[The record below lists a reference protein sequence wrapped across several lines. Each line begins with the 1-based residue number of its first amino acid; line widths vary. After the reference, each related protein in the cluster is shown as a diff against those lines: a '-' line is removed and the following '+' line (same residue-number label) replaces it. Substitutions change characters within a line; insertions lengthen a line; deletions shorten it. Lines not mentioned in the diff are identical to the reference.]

1 MSEPAASEPAA
12 SEPAARRGRRRAAGT
27 ARVRRYREKLRAYQE
42 RLERRPRVAFWLQVN
57 RRFNKIEGK
66 HLALVISLNMFV
78 AVIPLL
84 IIIYAFAA
92 SFSAN
97 RSFGVLMAKDLDLT
111 GNSALIV
118 QDTFTNAR
126 SGESVALSISVI
138 SLLITGLDISATA
151 QVAYARAFTMT
162 PLRGVQKY
170 LRGAAWLV
178 LLLADTV
185 IVLALRNLAA
195 RPAWFTVATGLVLLV
210 VEFVFYLITPR
221 LLLELPFKWRDLV
234 PGAAVCT
241 GAALVVH
248 AVVFFFLRK
257 WVAEYGHAYGGFG
270 VSLALIAAI
279 GIISS
284 FWIWIAAVMGVYW
297 ERRAGPA
304 AVAAMEKLSAEIS
317 APEEEATVSEKAA
330 GLYLRCLPLT
340 RRLRRKDRMTA

>member
-1 MSEPAASEPAA
+1 MSEPAG
-12 SEPAARRGRRRAAGT
+12 RRGRRRLAWT
-27 ARVRRYREKLRAYQE
+27 ASVRRYQEKLRAYRD
-42 RLERRPRVAFWLQVN
+42 RLERRPRVGFLLQVN

-84 IIIYAFAA
+84 IIIYAFIA

-97 RSFGVLMAKDLDLT
+97 RSFGVLLDRDLHLT

-118 QDTFTNAR
+118 RDTFTNAK
-126 SGESVALSISVI
+126 SGKSVALSISVI

-162 PLRGVQKY
+162 PLRGAQKY

-185 IVLALRNLAA
+185 IILALRNLAA
-195 RPAWFTVATGLVLLV
+195 SLPAWFTVVAGVVLLAL
-210 VEFVFYLITPR
+210 EFVFYLITPR
-221 LLLELPFKWRDLV
+221 LLLDLPFKWRDLV
-234 PGAAVCT
+234 PGAALCT
-241 GAALVVH
+241 GAAVIVH

-257 WVAEYGHAYGGFG
+257 WVAEYGEAYGGFG

-297 ERRAGPA
+297 ERKAGPA
-304 AVAAMEKLSAEIS
+304 AVAAMEELSAEIS
-317 APEEEATVSEKAA
+317 ASQPAAVSEQAA
-330 GLYLRCLPLT
+330 S
-340 RRLRRKDRMTA
+340 

>member
-1 MSEPAASEPAA
+1 V
-12 SEPAARRGRRRAAGT
+12 SEPAARRGRRRAAWT
-27 ARVRRYREKLRAYQE
+27 ARVRRYREKLKAYQG

-66 HLALVISLNMFV
+66 HLALVISINLFV

-84 IIIYAFAA
+84 IIIYAFIA

-97 RSFGVLMAKDLDLT
+97 RSFGVLLDRDLHLT
-111 GNSALIV
+111 GSSALV
-118 QDTFTNAR
+118 VRDTFSSAS
-126 SGESVALSISVI
+126 SGKSVALSISVI
-138 SLLITGLDISATA
+138 SLLVTGLDVSATA

-162 PLRGVQKY
+162 PLRGFQKY
-170 LRGAAWLV
+170 LRGAAWLL

-195 RPAWFTVATGLVLLV
+195 SRPVWFTVVSGVVLLA
-210 VEFVFYLITPR
+210 VEFLFYLVTPR

-241 GAALVVH
+241 GAAVIVH
-248 AVVFFFLRK
+248 AVLFFFFRK
-257 WVAEYGHAYGGFG
+257 WIAEYGHAYGGFG

-297 ERRAGPA
+297 ERKAGPA

-317 APEEEATVSEKAA
+317 APEEEQEEATASEKAA
-330 GLYLRCLPLT
+330 GLYLGCLPLT
-340 RRLRRKDRMTA
+340 RQRRRKDRMTA

>member
-1 MSEPAASEPAA
+1 MSEPAG
-12 SEPAARRGRRRAAGT
+12 RRGRRRLAWT
-27 ARVRRYREKLRAYQE
+27 ANVRRYQEKLRAYRD
-42 RLERRPRVAFWLQVN
+42 RLERRPRVGFLLQVN

-84 IIIYAFAA
+84 IIIYAFIA

-97 RSFGVLMAKDLDLT
+97 RSFGVLLDRDLHLT

-118 QDTFTNAR
+118 RDTFTNAK
-126 SGESVALSISVI
+126 SGKSVALSISVI

-162 PLRGVQKY
+162 PLRGAQKY

-185 IVLALRNLAA
+185 IILALRNLAA
-195 RPAWFTVATGLVLLV
+195 SLPAWFTVVAGVVLLAL
-210 VEFVFYLITPR
+210 EFVFYLVTPR
-221 LLLELPFKWRDLV
+221 LLLDLPFKWRDLV
-234 PGAAVCT
+234 PGAALCT
-241 GAALVVH
+241 GAAVIVH

-257 WVAEYGHAYGGFG
+257 WVAEYGEAYGGFG

-297 ERRAGPA
+297 ERKAGPA
-304 AVAAMEKLSAEIS
+304 AVAAMEELSAEIS
-317 APEEEATVSEKAA
+317 ASQPAAVSEQAA
-330 GLYLRCLPLT
+330 S
-340 RRLRRKDRMTA
+340 